1 LVGKSKLLDLVQSCR
16 NIVGLGVCE
25 IVIPS
30 ISWRRWRR
38 RKKKG
43 MGDKV
48 ETVGRLS
55 GKLTTLDLLPTKSL
69 TLSKLESGTGESLCL
84 CVFVYL

>member
-43 MGDKV
+43 
-48 ETVGRLS
+48 RR
-55 GKLTTLDLLPTKSL
+55 
-69 TLSKLESGTGESLCL
+69 
-84 CVFVYL
+84 